1 MKTKYIVL
9 IDSSNYE
16 KIQDTIRNI
25 ADGYYIVGPNIAL
38 ISFSEKQDI
47 SDLRDKIIGDNS
59 GSVCI
64 MQIYTSGAAA
74 ARGGTFTTSRNWE
87 WIKNYCTYDIDEI
100 KTKVIEN
107 YKKKEI
113 ETAEKNI
120 PGASVRDADAGI
132 GL

>member
-1 MKTKYIVL
+1 MKAKYIVL
-9 IDSSNYE
+9 IDSSDCE

-38 ISFSEKQDI
+38 VNFPEQQEI
-47 SDLRDKIIGDNS
+47 SDLRDKIIGNNS
-59 GSVCI
+59 GSVCV

-74 ARGGTFTTSRNWE
+74 ARGGTFTTSRNWD

-100 KTKVIEN
+100 KDKVIKN

-120 PGASVRDADAGI
+120 PGASVRDTDVGI

>member
-38 ISFSEKQDI
+38 ISFDVKQDI
-47 SDLRDKIIGDNS
+47 SELRDKIIGDNN

>member
-1 MKTKYIVL
+1 MKTKYVVL
-9 IDSSNYE
+9 IDSNDSE
-16 KIQDTIRNI
+16 KIHDTIRNI

-47 SDLRDKIIGDNS
+47 TNLRDKIMGDHS
-59 GSVCI
+59 GSVCV

-74 ARGGTFTTSRNWE
+74 ARGGTFTTSRNWD

-113 ETAEKNI
+113 EEAEKNI
-120 PGASVRDADAGI
+120 PGVSVRDGNAGI